1 MGSDHVTHAA
11 PDKARRYLDATP
23 EILAV
28 VAGEPDPVARMA
40 TVAVMLAAAFP
51 EFSWCGFYRV
61 DPANGRELVV
71 GPYQGPLGCL
81 RIAFGRGV
89 CGAAAE
95 RRETVIVE
103 DVHAFADHIACDV
116 TSQSEIVVPVFDPGG
131 VMLAVL
137 DVDSRSTATFDET
150 DAKHL
155 RVLIDRVFAVS
166 AA

>member
-1 MGSDHVTHAA
+1 MTSKSHRYDDAA
-11 PDKARRYLDATP
+11 A

-28 VAGEPDPVARMA
+28 LAGEHDTIARMSTFA
-40 TVAVMLAAAFP
+40 SMLTAAFP
-51 EFSWCGFYRV
+51 EFSWCGFYRL
-61 DPANGRELVV
+61 DPTNARELVI

-116 TSQSEIVVPVFDPGG
+116 SSESEIVVPVFDAQGTL
-131 VMLAVL
+131 LAVL
-137 DVDSRSTATFDET
+137 DLDSRSKASFDAV
-150 DAKHL
+150 DAECL
-155 RVLIDRVFAVS
+155 RSLLDRVFAVS
-166 AA
+166 AP